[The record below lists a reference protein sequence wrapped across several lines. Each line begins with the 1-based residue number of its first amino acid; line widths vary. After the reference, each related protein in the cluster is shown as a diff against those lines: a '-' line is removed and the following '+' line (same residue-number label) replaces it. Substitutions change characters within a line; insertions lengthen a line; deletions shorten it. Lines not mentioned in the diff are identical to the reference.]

1 MNKPYFLYILKASGL
16 CLFSHKLK
24 GFMIKFEEFLITGFI
39 SAIST
44 FSRELNK
51 QFGYSEEYGRLSS
64 IPINENFEI
73 MISYKP
79 PLIGALI
86 VWKKDIDEDMKK
98 FLDETM
104 NEFLLKYREEL
115 MKFNGDIS
123 IFVSFKDEVER
134 IYRKMGIFSFQIPK
148 LRMKYKERVELKRN
162 EFELIKYING
172 QNDIKEISQKMG
184 KDITEIKKTISTLLW
199 NETITLS
206 EKVFDNDIYEPKI
219 DLFRFIRTKV
229 FNHEKEE
236 ITNSEKRSIEFEVLK
251 AIDGFKTVYEISEEF
266 QNLSISDIKR
276 IISFYFSQGYLEK
289 VELYPQI
296 IKLDD
301 KFLEDYQN
309 QSLALCYS
317 LENTCNGE
325 LSLLEI
331 SNRIGTPIKEIKKML
346 GDMGK
351 HVTYKKRYIK

>member
-16 CLFSHKLK
+16 CLFSYNLK
-24 GFMIKFEEFLITGFI
+24 GYMREFEEFLITGFI

-73 MISYKP
+73 MISYKH

-86 VWKKDIDEDMKK
+86 VGKKDIDEDMKN
-98 FLDETM
+98 FLEEIM
-104 NEFLLKYREEL
+104 NEFHLKYEDKF
-115 MKFNGDIS
+115 MKFEGDIS
-123 IFVSFKDEVER
+123 IFDPFKDEVER
-134 IYRKMGIFSFQIPK
+134 IYGKMGIFSFQIPK
-148 LRMKYKERVELKRN
+148 LQKDYRKRIDFNKN
-162 EFELIKYING
+162 EFELIKFIDG
-172 QNDIKEISQKMG
+172 KNDIKEISLKMG
-184 KDITEIKKTISTLLW
+184 KEIDEIKKLISTLLW
-199 NETITLS
+199 NEKITLS
-206 EKVFDNDIYEPKI
+206 EKVYDEDIYEPKI
-219 DLFRFIRTKV
+219 NLFHLIRTKV
-229 FNHEKEE
+229 FTHEKEE
-236 ITNSEKRSIEFEVLK
+236 ITSSEKRSIEFEVLK
-251 AIDGFKTVYEISEEF
+251 TIDGFKTVHEISEEF

-301 KFLEDYQN
+301 NFLKNFQN
-309 QSLALCYS
+309 QNLVLCYS

-331 SNRIGTPIKEIKKML
+331 SNRIDIPIKEIKKML
-346 GDMGK
+346 VNMGK
-351 HVTYKKRYIK
+351 QVTYKKKYIK